1 LWLIGIIGA
10 LWGLMGVM
18 SFMLTQLRVEAVMSR
33 FPPQQREYFE
43 SFPFWVVAFWA
54 IGVFGGVIGCLLL
67 LLKNRLAFPVLLASA
82 IGALAYNLGGLFL
95 LGGMEVM
102 RETGGLGFTAVPIL
116 FAAFLA
122 YYARAMSKKG
132 VLS

>member
-1 LWLIGIIGA
+1 
-10 LWGLMGVM
+10 M
-18 SFMLTQLRVEAVMSR
+18 
-33 FPPQQREYFE
+33 
-43 SFPFWVVAFWA
+43 AFWA

-67 LLKNRLAFPVLLASA
+67 LLKNRLAFHALLASA
-82 IGALAYNLGGLFL
+82 IGAIVSNLGGLFL

-102 RETGGLGFTAVPIL
+102 RETGGLGATVFPVV

-122 YYARAMSKKG
+122 YYAGAMRKKG